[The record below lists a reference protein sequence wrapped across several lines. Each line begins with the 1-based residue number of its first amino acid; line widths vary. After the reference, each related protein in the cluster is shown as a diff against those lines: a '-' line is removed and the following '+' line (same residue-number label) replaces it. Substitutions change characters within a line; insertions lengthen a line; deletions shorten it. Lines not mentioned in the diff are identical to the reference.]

1 MQIKNIGYT
10 IAGLLVVLF
19 ITLYICYNQRK
30 CYKNHTRQ
38 SQNAT
43 RTIQPTN
50 HTVRTVTGSAQPMTW
65 SFPQG
70 HSSQSQMQLP
80 KHSQKPAH
88 NPGKKEIYFL
98 ENFTK
103 EV

>member
-1 MQIKNIGYT
+1 
-10 IAGLLVVLF
+10 
-19 ITLYICYNQRK
+19 
-30 CYKNHTRQ
+30 
-38 SQNAT
+38 
-43 RTIQPTN
+43 
-50 HTVRTVTGSAQPMTW
+50 MTW
-65 SFPQG
+65 NFPQG

-98 ENFTK
+98 ENLTK